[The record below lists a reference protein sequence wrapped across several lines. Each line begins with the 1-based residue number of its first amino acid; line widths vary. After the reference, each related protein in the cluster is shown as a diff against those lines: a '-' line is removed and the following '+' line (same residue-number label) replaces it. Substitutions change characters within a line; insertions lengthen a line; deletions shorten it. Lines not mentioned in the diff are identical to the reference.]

1 MPIFADYQNRH
12 FCFSDGT
19 GFCIPVLWIRQPRL
33 SYIPQKHGRG
43 EDFMIRR
50 KAFLR
55 YLFSYLIVLI
65 LPIMVIS
72 YFIYFQFIREFE
84 AEVMSSTTKVLQQ
97 TKDTADDYLD
107 SLERLT
113 VHLTENRHISC
124 LLSRDRVGSLSPY
137 PYFTNAVKEL
147 SKYKN
152 ANPIIQNIF
161 LIFPD
166 QDVVIGDSG
175 KYDLFTFHNSV
186 FRVQDADNPEF
197 KKLIR
202 KGNGKNVASFH
213 RVIYNKRKTDV
224 ICYIQALPIQGVSP
238 KAALVLVADQ
248 RDFKQPMKTLLE
260 KYHGYTCV
268 LDETGIIMSHA
279 FSQDPLSGKEKAAFL
294 SAVED
299 PKKDRDSISKDG
311 YIVSFVRSE
320 DNGWNYVSIIP
331 SEKVLSR
338 VNAIQQQMVRI
349 IQLTLLCGILIILY
363 LSGKDYRNI
372 DRILH
377 SIQYYEKDSAP
388 GAQQAEYSS
397 EWEWIHRTIVN
408 YVEKNRNLQERI
420 VQQMPVIRNSFFRKL
435 IHGGIP
441 DEKSI
446 EEMLRFMG
454 LELDKK
460 YYGVLIL
467 AVDHP
472 EMPHF
477 KDAQSGHRS
486 EKSGKSEPIREVLQT
501 AMADLIQNAVEKE
514 NFVYVL
520 EDQEHTV
527 DIVIGMD
534 PPGHGTPSDS
544 LREAAVHIRQAVKKD
559 LGFTV
564 TIGVGG
570 LCPDLIRLSDSYQEA
585 ADALEYRILMGE
597 NSIIRYDEISD
608 RREKRISY
616 SFQQERDLVNYIKTG
631 EYEEIQQVLDEV
643 VSILKSKPYDLPSI
657 QYVYYDIVHTAVK
670 AADEINI
677 GNADV
682 ETFLEELSRMG
693 TLDQI
698 YRSVSAFY
706 KRLCTQIRE
715 ARLSKNTE
723 LASEV
728 AEYIKKNYSD
738 SMLSVAGIADRFSI
752 SPSYLS
758 RYMKDYLG
766 CSVTD
771 YIHQTRIQQA
781 KFLLNHTDQT
791 VAVIAEGVGYNS
803 LQNFSR
809 VFKRYEGITPTNYRI
824 PHRAA
829 GSNSL

>member
-1 MPIFADYQNRH
+1 
-12 FCFSDGT
+12 
-19 GFCIPVLWIRQPRL
+19 
-33 SYIPQKHGRG
+33 
-43 EDFMIRR
+43 MIRR

-84 AEVMSSTTKVLQQ
+84 VEVMSSTTKVLQQ

-137 PYFTNAVKEL
+137 PYFTNAVEEL

-238 KAALVLVADQ
+238 KAALLMVADQ

-260 KYHGYTCV
+260 KYGGYTYV

-279 FSQDPLSGKEKAAFL
+279 FRQDPLSGKEKAAFL

-311 YIVSFVRSE
+311 FIVSFVRSQG
-320 DNGWNYVSIIP
+320 NGWNYVSIVP
-331 SEKVLSR
+331 SDKVLSR
-338 VNAIQQQMVRI
+338 VNVIQQRMVRI
-349 IQLTLLCGILIILY
+349 IQITFFSGILIILC

-377 SIQYYEKDSAP
+377 SIQYYQEDSDADL
-388 GAQQAEYSS
+388 QEEEYSN

-408 YVEKNRNLQERI
+408 YVEKNHDLQKRI
-420 VQQMPVIRNSFFRKL
+420 VLQMPVIQNSFFQKL
-435 IHGGIP
+435 IHGGVP

-446 EEMLRFMG
+446 GEMLQFMG
-454 LELDKK
+454 LKLDKK
-460 YYGVLIL
+460 YYGILIL
-467 AVDHP
+467 AVDHT
-472 EMPHF
+472 EIPHV
-477 KDAQSGHRS
+477 KDAQPMHPT
-486 EKSGKSEPIREVLQT
+486 EKSGKIEPIREVLQT
-501 AMADLIQNAVEKE
+501 AIADLIQNVVEKE

-520 EDQEHTV
+520 EDQEHTADV
-527 DIVIGMD
+527 LIGWD
-534 PPGHGTPSDS
+534 PPDQGKPSDS
-544 LREAAVHIRQAVKKD
+544 LREAAVRIRQAVEKD

-564 TIGVGG
+564 TIGMGD
-570 LCPDLIRLSDSYQEA
+570 LCSDLIRLSDSYQEA
-585 ADALEYRILMGE
+585 ADALEYKILMGE
-597 NSIIRYDEISD
+597 NSIISYDEISD
-608 RREKRISY
+608 RREKRIGY
-616 SFQQERDLVNYIKTG
+616 SFQQERDLVNYTKTG
-631 EYEEIQQVLDEV
+631 EYEEIQRVLDEV
-643 VSILKSKPYDLPSI
+643 VLILKSKPFDLTSI
-657 QYVYYDIVHTAVK
+657 KYVYNDIVHTAVK

-682 ETFLEELSRMG
+682 EAFLEELSRMG

-698 YRSVSAFY
+698 YRSVSGFY
-706 KRLCTQIRE
+706 KGLCVQIRE

-723 LASEV
+723 LASKV
-728 AEYIKKNYSD
+728 MEYIKKNYSD
-738 SMLSVAGIADRFSI
+738 SMLSVAGIADRFSV

-758 RYMKDYLG
+758 RYMKDQLG
-766 CSVTD
+766 CSITD

-781 KFLLNHTDQT
+781 KYLLNHTDQT
-791 VAVIAEGVGYNS
+791 VAVIAEEAGYNS

-824 PHRAA
+824 PQRAA